1 MIEAVVNT
9 LPEILKKHICT
20 LKRASFDETNG
31 IFMCESEMKV
41 VHFDKIPKDYARGRG
56 WDGVP
61 SSNDALYITSRG
73 KWYFIEFKNGTV
85 KKEQIFRKI
94 YDSLIMLL
102 ELKIIPDI
110 DFIRKNIS
118 YILVYNSGKAGKIPE
133 SSGRVKNYS
142 YVFNWLNK
150 KKSFLGLKS
159 LKNIYFVKR
168 IHMRRSFLKKNL
180 LFRWKC
186 RKVRKKYKGL
196 RKPLLRG
203 LSKGCEAAVLLSGY
217 FAHGGQVVG
226 ASKDGLNA

>member
-41 VHFDKIPKDYARGRG
+41 VHFDKVPKDYARGRG

-142 YVFNWLNK
+142 YVFKLAEQEEK
-150 KKSFLGLKS
+150 
-159 LKNIYFVKR
+159 
-168 IHMRRSFLKKNL
+168 
-180 LFRWKC
+180 LFGVEKLE
-186 RKVRKKYKGL
+186 KYLFCKTHTYAPEL
-196 RKPLLRG
+196 FEEKFIVPMEMQE
-203 LSKGCEAAVLLSGY
+203 SSEEI
-217 FAHGGQVVG
+217 
-226 ASKDGLNA
+226 